1 MAYGHVHFSFAYCNF
16 HAIVTKF
23 YFKRLREMS
32 IVVLEGP
39 VICQVIS
46 SINVKKQKTYQ
57 CTYKTFE
64 YIAPHLNNELHY
76 KTLAHM
82 VQGYF
87 SRTKIFAKDGEIL
100 RFMWHELPFTI

>member
-46 SINVKKQKTYQ
+46 SINVKKQKIVIILLLI
-57 CTYKTFE
+57 CAF
-64 YIAPHLNNELHY
+64 
-76 KTLAHM
+76 
-82 VQGYF
+82 F
-87 SRTKIFAKDGEIL
+87 S
-100 RFMWHELPFTI
+100 H